1 MEPGATK
8 RLAALIQGEDHLC
21 YRYRLAAFAPA
32 LAARGWTIDPVVI
45 PPGSLA
51 TLQLH
56 RRLAAADVVLLQ
68 RRLFA
73 WLRLGLVRRSAQLLV
88 FDFDDAVYC
97 RDTASARPAESAGR
111 QRRFRSVIRQA
122 DAITAGN
129 AHLIGQAI
137 RAGGAGK
144 THYFPTCID
153 AARYPLAE
161 HRQSRDVIRLAWIGD
176 PRTLHSLDAARA
188 CLAEVCREAPAL
200 RLRVICSAFPE
211 LPGVPVE
218 PCVWSSASEVADL
231 AACDIGVSWLPEHPW
246 SLGKCGLKVL
256 QYMAAG
262 LPVVANRVGVH
273 RDLVRD
279 GETGFLADTPQEW
292 RTAVA
297 RLAASV
303 ELRRRLGKAGREWI
317 ARHYGVARWGRW
329 LAQFL
334 DDLRAGR
341 QSTNDEGT

>member
-1 MEPGATK
+1 MESGATK
-8 RLAALIQGEDHLC
+8 RLAALIQSADHLC

-56 RRLAAADVVLLQ
+56 RRLASADVVLLQ

-97 RDTASARPAESAGR
+97 RDTATDRPAESAGR

-122 DAITAGN
+122 DAILAGN
-129 AHLIGQAI
+129 GHLVGQAI
-137 RAGGAGK
+137 MAGGGGK
-144 THYFPTCID
+144 TFHFPTCID
-153 AARYPLAE
+153 AARYPLAS
-161 HRQSRDVIRLAWIGD
+161 HGPSSDAIRLAWIGD
-176 PRTLHSLDAARA
+176 PRTLHSLDAART
-188 CLAEVCREAPAL
+188 CLAEACREAPEL
-200 RLRVICSAFPE
+200 RLRVICSEFPE
-211 LPGVPVE
+211 LPDVPVE
-218 PCVWSSASEVADL
+218 PCVWSSASEAADL

-273 RDLVRD
+273 REMVRD
-279 GETGFLADTPQEW
+279 GETGFLADTPEEW

-297 RLAASV
+297 RLAASP
-303 ELRRRLGKAGREWI
+303 ELRQRLGRNGRERV
-317 ARHYGVARWGRW
+317 ARHYGVATWGRW
-329 LAQFL
+329 LAKFL
-334 DDLRAGR
+334 GKLRSSRA
-341 QSTNDEGT
+341 STSDGGT